1 MSLWYPQAEVCSG
14 AVADVLQCV
23 VGGADG
29 CIFSFGPRSLGK
41 CWALVSGWAS
51 LGWGGLGG
59 AQWDRVE
66 VPGMVVMLAA
76 CRHGTYYDREGQLS
90 AEPGC
95 GALCHL
101 LALSDA

>member
-41 CWALVSGWAS
+41 CWAFVSGWVS
-51 LGWGGLGG
+51 LGGW
-59 AQWDRVE
+59 E
-66 VPGMVVMLAA
+66 VPSGTGWK
-76 CRHGTYYDREGQLS
+76 CRAWR
-90 AEPGC
+90 
-95 GALCHL
+95 
-101 LALSDA
+101 

>member
-23 VGGADG
+23 VGGSDG

-51 LGWGGLGG
+51 LGGRGAGRCPVGQGGRAGHGG
-59 AQWDRVE
+59 DTSGLQA
-66 VPGMVVMLAA
+66 
-76 CRHGTYYDREGQLS
+76 RHIL
-90 AEPGC
+90 
-95 GALCHL
+95 
-101 LALSDA
+101 